1 MENAEFEKRFT
12 SLELAVAHLTE
23 AMEELAKTL
32 DPETTTSRSLIE
44 SHLRGIRENFNHH
57 APEKGSSL

>member
-1 MENAEFEKRFT
+1 MEDTVLEKRFT

-32 DPETTTSRSLIE
+32 DPEIGPSKSLIE
-44 SHLRGIRENFNHH
+44 SHLRDIRENFNRIT
-57 APEKGSSL
+57 P

>member
-1 MENAEFEKRFT
+1 
-12 SLELAVAHLTE
+12 
-23 AMEELAKTL
+23 MEELAKTL